1 MFKFK
6 KSRTSITDS
15 KLFDEHGF
23 FKAMSTDIRNAKT
36 SIIIECPFITVKRS
50 KQIALLFQK
59 AIKKGVIIEINTRD
73 PRHHAENLNQQSIL
87 GIEILRSAGAIVN
100 TYIDMRHMK
109 VAIID
114 SSILW
119 EGSLNM
125 LSHSNS
131 REVMRRTVSDKL
143 SKEMLQWLI

>member
-1 MFKFK
+1 MFKLK
-6 KSRTSITDS
+6 KPRASIANS

-23 FKAMSTDIRNAKT
+23 FKSMSADIKNAKT

-59 AIKKGVIIEINTRD
+59 AIKRGVVIEINTRD
-73 PRHHAENLNQQSIL
+73 PRHHTENLKQQSLL
-87 GIEILRSAGAIVN
+87 GIEILRSIGTKV
-100 TYIDMRHMK
+100 TTHTDMRHMK
-109 VAIID
+109 VAVID
-114 SSILW
+114 SHVLW

-131 REVMRRTVSDKL
+131 REIMRRTVSDKL